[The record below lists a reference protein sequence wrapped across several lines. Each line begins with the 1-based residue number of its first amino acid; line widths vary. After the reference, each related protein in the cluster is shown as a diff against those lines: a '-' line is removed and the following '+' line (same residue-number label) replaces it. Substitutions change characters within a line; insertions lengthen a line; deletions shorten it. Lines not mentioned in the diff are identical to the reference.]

1 MYLLDSKGELDM
13 NNNKKKYTCVVRTY
27 IIDSIE
33 IDGLTEDYYHTYECR
48 TRGTDSSL
56 ILGNDVIEMDYFD
69 NEQDKEALK
78 EYIKLLKCMGAEYRE
93 VA

>member
-1 MYLLDSKGELDM
+1 M
-13 NNNKKKYTCVVRTY
+13 NNNKKYTCVVRTY
-27 IIDSIE
+27 IMDLTE
-33 IDGLTEDYYHTYECR
+33 IGGLTEDYYRTYECK

-56 ILGNDVIEMDYFD
+56 ILGNDVIEMDYFN

-78 EYIKLLKCMGAEYRE
+78 EYIKLLKCMGTEYRE

>member
-1 MYLLDSKGELDM
+1 MY
-13 NNNKKKYTCVVRTY
+13 NNNKRYTCVVRTY
-27 IIDSIE
+27 IMDLIE
-33 IDGLTEDYYHTYECR
+33 IGGLTEDYYHTYECK

-69 NEQDKEALK
+69 NKKDKEALE
-78 EYIKLLKCMGAEYRE
+78 EYIKLLECMGAEYRE

>member
-1 MYLLDSKGELDM
+1 MF
-13 NNNKKKYTCVVRTY
+13 NNKRYTCVVRTY
-27 IIDSIE
+27 IMDVIE
-33 IDGLTEDYYHTYECR
+33 IGGLTEDYYHTYECK

-69 NEQDKEALK
+69 NKEDKEALE
-78 EYIKLLKCMGAEYRE
+78 EYIDMLEAMGAECKE

>member
-1 MYLLDSKGELDM
+1 MNDI
-13 NNNKKKYTCVVRTY
+13 NNNKKYTCVVRTY
-27 IIDSIE
+27 IMDVIE
-33 IDGLTEDYYHTYECR
+33 IGGLTEDYYHTYKCK

-69 NEQDKEALK
+69 NEKDKEALE
-78 EYIKLLKCMGAEYRE
+78 EYIRLLECMGAEYRE

>member
-1 MYLLDSKGELDM
+1 MP
-13 NNNKKKYTCVVRTY
+13 NNNYNDKRYTCVVRTY
-27 IIDSIE
+27 IMDVIE
-33 IDGLTEDYYHTYECR
+33 IGGLTEDYYHTYECK

-69 NEQDKEALK
+69 NKKDKEALK
-78 EYIKLLKCMGAEYRE
+78 EYIRLLEYMGAEYRE

>member
-1 MYLLDSKGELDM
+1 M
-13 NNNKKKYTCVVRTY
+13 NNKRKKYTCVVRTY

-33 IDGLTEDYYHTYECR
+33 IGGLTEDYYHTYECR

-78 EYIKLLKCMGAEYRE
+78 EYIKLLECMGAEYRE